1 MRFVG
6 YAPWNGAVQRENP
19 RRILARQTVRAITTK
34 SDGEL
39 LDHGLHSVM
48 QLASVNF
55 KQEESFC
62 QDGDE
67 HLGSLHMTDG

>member
-6 YAPWNGAVQRENP
+6 YAPWNGAVQRDNP
-19 RRILARQTVRAITTK
+19 RRILARQSVRVFTIK

-39 LDHGLHSVM
+39 LDHRLHSVM
-48 QLASVNF
+48 QLATVNF
-55 KQEESFC
+55 KREASFC
-62 QDGDE
+62 QEGEE